1 MAMHLH
7 DYLLFCF
14 VLCRRK
20 GKCLKSQSMELTK
33 FLKEFTIILLYFC
46 QCKTAASGHGISISS
61 NSQILIISYKKKCH
75 LFLRI
80 MIFDRAL
87 LSARSSPQIK

>member
-46 QCKTAASGHGISISS
+46 QCKTAASGQGISISS
-61 NSQILIISYKKKCH
+61 NSQILISCKKKCH
-75 LFLRI
+75 LFLCI